1 MRAECVGLT
10 FNLVANQLAPPALH
24 HLLLLLCPCLCSS
37 HFSSC
42 FSLPLFSPD
51 RHKNHILEVLGPLRA
66 QLLGSGSL
74 GRLWTLRACLTSSFT
89 PFGLDFA
96 KKSKKL
102 RPFLPFGSFWT
113 DIFNNKNLIIFQIF
127 FRNLNENLIF
137 KKRARIYLFQLCVSR
152 RELDNFS
159 SNITLRDDNKKLKII
174 SQGQARNNALL
185 LISLIS
191 IA

>member
-96 KKSKKL
+96 KKSKKY
-102 RPFLPFGSFWT
+102 
-113 DIFNNKNLIIFQIF
+113 F
-127 FRNLNENLIF
+127 FRNFNENLIF
-137 KKRARIYLFQLCVSR
+137 KTRARISLFQLRVSR
-152 RELDNFS
+152 RELDNFLA
-159 SNITLRDDNKKLKII
+159 I
-174 SQGQARNNALL
+174 
-185 LISLIS
+185 
-191 IA
+191 